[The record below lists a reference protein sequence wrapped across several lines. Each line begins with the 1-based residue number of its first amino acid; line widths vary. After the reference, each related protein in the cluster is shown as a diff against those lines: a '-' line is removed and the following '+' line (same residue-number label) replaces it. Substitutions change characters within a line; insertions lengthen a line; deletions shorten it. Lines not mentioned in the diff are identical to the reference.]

1 MVNAVSRKAGITLF
15 SYPLCIHN
23 HRVRMVLHEKGI
35 ASEVDFVC
43 CREPPEDLL
52 ELNPYGTTPTLV
64 DRDLVLYEAGIIME
78 YLDERF
84 PHPPLYPMDPVSRA
98 RARMLLHRI
107 ETDWY
112 SLYDQLRKAE
122 DGKIVAKA
130 KKMLKESLIQAI
142 PAFAA
147 KPFFLSDEF
156 SLVDCA
162 VVPLLWRLPALGVD
176 LPRQAEPVRAY
187 ARMMFERESFQ
198 ASLGEEER
206 ELASVPHALAG

>member
-1 MVNAVSRKAGITLF
+1 
-15 SYPLCIHN
+15 
-23 HRVRMVLHEKGI
+23 MVLHEKDI
-35 ASEVDFVC
+35 AGEVDFVC
-43 CREPPEDLL
+43 CREAPEDLL

-64 DRDLVLYEAGIIME
+64 DRSLVLYEAGIIME

-112 SLYDQLRKAE
+112 TLYGQLRAAE
-122 DGKIVAKA
+122 DEKTALKA
-130 KKMLKESLIQAI
+130 KKMLRESLIQAI

-156 SLVDCA
+156 SLADCT
-162 VVPLLWRLPALGVD
+162 VVPLLWRLPSLGIE
-176 LPRQAEPVRAY
+176 LPRQAEPLRAY
-187 ARMMFERESFQ
+187 ARLMFERNSFR
-198 ASLGEEER
+198 ASLDEDER
-206 ELASVPHALAG
+206 DLTGVPHSLAG